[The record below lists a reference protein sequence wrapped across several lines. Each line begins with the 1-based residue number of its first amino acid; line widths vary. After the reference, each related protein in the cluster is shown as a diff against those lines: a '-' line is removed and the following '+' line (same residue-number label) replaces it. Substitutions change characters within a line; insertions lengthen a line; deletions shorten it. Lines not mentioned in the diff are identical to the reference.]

1 MVEMMDEDRK
11 EYNMAFPKNFYWGGA
26 TAANQFEGA
35 WDADGRGDTVIDHYA
50 LGKRGGT
57 RRFTEEYDD
66 TLVYPSHTGSDFYH
80 HYAEDIALLKEL
92 GINMFR
98 QEKKQ
103 NRIQKELSFIITF
116 FKN

>member
-1 MVEMMDEDRK
+1 MNGERK

-35 WDADGRGDTVIDHYA
+35 WDADGRGDTVVDHYA

-57 RRFTEEYDD
+57 RRFTEQYDD

-80 HYAEDIALLKEL
+80 HYAEDIDLMKEL

-98 QEKKQ
+98 MSISWSLPFSDRR
-103 NRIQKELSFIITF
+103 RIGTKP
-116 FKN
+116 KGN

>member
-1 MVEMMDEDRK
+1 MAEMMNGERK

-35 WDADGRGDTVIDHYA
+35 WDADGRGDTVVDHYA

-57 RRFTEEYDD
+57 RRFTEQYDD

-80 HYAEDIALLKEL
+80 HYAEDIDLMNACHH
-92 GINMFR
+92 GFGTHDFVVPPFSDR
-98 QEKKQ
+98 R
-103 NRIQKELSFIITF
+103 RIGTKP
-116 FKN
+116 KGN

>member
-1 MVEMMDEDRK
+1 MMNGERK

-35 WDADGRGDTVIDHYA
+35 WDADGRGDTVVDHYA

-57 RRFTEEYDD
+57 RRFTEQYDD

-80 HYAEDIALLKEL
+80 HYAEDIDLLCDTVHTMEAGVISRVK
-92 GINMFR
+92 G
-98 QEKKQ
+98 
-103 NRIQKELSFIITF
+103 
-116 FKN
+116 

>member
-50 LGKRGGT
+50 LGK
-57 RRFTEEYDD
+57 
-66 TLVYPSHTGSDFYH
+66 
-80 HYAEDIALLKEL
+80 
-92 GINMFR
+92 
-98 QEKKQ
+98 QEA
-103 NRIQKELSFIITF
+103 IFIIIMR
-116 FKN
+116 KISLC